1 MTPVIDG
8 GTFRE
13 DRAETADTV
22 VVGSGAG
29 GAVVACELAEAG
41 RDVLLLE
48 EGREFSRKDFNRRP
62 VEMVPLLYRDAGL
75 TSTIGLPVIP
85 VPLGRTLGG
94 TTTINSGTCLRTPD
108 GVLEGWGREFGLPD
122 VTPAAMEPYFA
133 RVEQVQNVQP
143 VKEALLGQNARLFKR
158 GADKL
163 GWGGHPLHR
172 NVSDECRGCGVCCF
186 GCPSDAKLAMNL
198 TFIPRARAAGARVW
212 TQARMTEV
220 IIEGGRAVGVEAR
233 LPGGHALRVR
243 AKTVILACGT
253 FHTAAFLLQHKLANS
268 SGLVGRGLTIHPAT
282 RIAALFDEVVDG
294 WQGVPQGYGVD
305 RFRDE
310 GIMLEGIQGP
320 PGLIAPILPFVGTP
334 FQELV
339 RDLRKVATFGGLI
352 KDGPNGRVRSW
363 RGKPLVTYFM
373 SREDSAKA
381 QKMMGLVAEAFLEAG
396 AKRVLLPVMGF
407 PEIRGRDDLERFRRT
422 QVRRSRLE
430 MMAFHPL
437 GTCRMGTD
445 RERSV
450 VGPYGE
456 THDVPGLWIA
466 DGSVVPTSLGVNPQ
480 ITIMS
485 LAMRT
490 ARAILASGPW

>member
-8 GTFRE
+8 ATIRE
-13 DRAETADTV
+13 DRRESADVV

-41 RDVLLLE
+41 REVVLIE
-48 EGREFSRKDFNRRP
+48 EGREFTRKDFNRRP
-62 VEMVPLLYRDAGL
+62 VDMVPLLYRDAGL
-75 TSTIGLPVIP
+75 TSTIGIP
-85 VPLGRTLGG
+85 AIPLPLGKTLGG
-94 TTTINSGTCLRTPD
+94 TTTINSGTCFRTPD
-108 GVLEGWGREFGLPD
+108 RVLEEWTRDLGLPD
-122 VTPAAMEPYFA
+122 VSPESMRPYFEK
-133 RVEQVQNVQP
+133 VEKVQNVQP
-143 VKEALLGQNARLFKR
+143 VKEALLGKNALIFKR

-163 GWGGHPLHR
+163 GWKGAPLSR
-172 NVSDECRGCGVCCF
+172 NVNDECRGCGVCCF
-186 GCPSDAKLAMNL
+186 GCPSDAKLAVGL
-198 TFIPRARAAGARVW
+198 TFLPRARAAGARVW
-212 TQARMTEV
+212 TQTRATSVR
-220 IIEGGRAVGVEAR
+220 IEGGRAFGVEAR
-233 LPGGHALRVR
+233 FPDGHSLSVKAPV
-243 AKTVILACGT
+243 VVLACGT
-253 FHTAAFLLQHKLANS
+253 VHTAAFLLSQSLANT

-282 RIAALFDEVVDG
+282 RIASEFDEIVDG
-294 WQGVPQGYGVD
+294 WNGVPQGYGVH
-305 RFRDE
+305 RFQEE
-310 GIMLEGIQGP
+310 GIMLEGIHGP
-320 PGLIAPILPFVGTP
+320 PGLIAPTLPFVGRS

-339 RDLRKVATFGGLI
+339 RDLRRVAVFGGMI

-363 RGKPLVTYFM
+363 RGRPLVTYWL
-373 SREDSAKA
+373 SREDRTKA
-381 QKMMGLVAEAFLEAG
+381 QRMIGLIAEALLEAG

-407 PEIRGRDDLERFRRT
+407 SEVRGRDDLERFRSKPLKAS
-422 QVRRSRLE
+422 QLE

-445 RERSV
+445 RRTSV

-490 ARAILASGPW
+490 ARAILAAPRP

>member
-8 GTFRE
+8 GTVRE
-13 DRAETADTV
+13 DRAESADTV

-48 EGREFSRKDFNRRP
+48 EGREFTRKDFNRRP
-62 VEMVPLLYRDAGL
+62 VDMLPLLYRDVGL
-75 TSTIGLPVIP
+75 TSTIGLPAIP

-108 GVLEGWGREFGLPD
+108 RVLEGWGRDFGLPD
-122 VTPAAMEPYFA
+122 VTPVAMEPYFA

-143 VKEALLGQNARLFKR
+143 VKEAVLGKNARLFKR

-163 GWGGHPLHR
+163 GWGGHPLRR

-220 IIEGGRAVGVEAR
+220 TIEGGRAVGVEAR
-233 LPGGHALRVR
+233 LPDGHALRVR
-243 AKTVILACGT
+243 AKRVVLACGT
-253 FHTAAFLLQHKLANS
+253 FHTAAFLLAHKFANS
-268 SGLVGRGLTIHPAT
+268 SGLVGRGLTLHPAT

-305 RFRDE
+305 RFSDE

-320 PGLIAPILPFVGTP
+320 PGLIAPILPFVGVP

-339 RDLRKVATFGGLI
+339 HDLRKVATFGGLI
-352 KDGPNGRVRSW
+352 KDGPNGRVRSF
-363 RGKPLVTYFM
+363 RGKPLITYFL
-373 SREDSAKA
+373 SREDRAKA
-381 QKMMGLVAEAFLEAG
+381 QKMMGLIAEVFLEAG

-407 PEIRGRDDLERFRRT
+407 PELRGRDDLERFRRT
-422 QVRRSRLE
+422 EVRRSRLE

-445 RERSV
+445 RARSV

-490 ARAILASGPW
+490 ARAILGQAQ